1 MAARSYSAHA
11 SRAQVMARANL
22 AAAAS
27 LGKWAV
33 ANPAAGAAAGTAG
46 ADRRLYAP
54 PVRPRRALA
63 AAGGG
68 AGAGARRSGPRR
80 ALLVSVAEPPRETTN
95 TGGALAGVA
104 SGGAAAN
111 GDLTKRVHKDTDSV
125 DVSKSAQDA
134 MTHVVSSG
142 SGLLDSKDMSS
153 DVLATQKPAQ
163 YGGNGAVGGVANPVQ
178 SATLTIVRGGGAG
191 GSGAGQH
198 VVWSPANA
206 ATTPQ
211 NTPPSAPP
219 RATPSAPWWEAPS
232 GR

>member
-1 MAARSYSAHA
+1 
-11 SRAQVMARANL
+11 MARANS

-33 ANPAAGAAAGTAG
+33 ANPAAGAGAGTAG

-54 PVRPRRALA
+54 PARPRRALA
-63 AAGGG
+63 AEGGR
-68 AGAGARRSGPRR
+68 AGAGARGLGARR
-80 ALLVSVAEPPRETTN
+80 ALLSSMAEPPRETTN
-95 TGGALAGVA
+95 TGGALAGVT

-211 NTPPSAPP
+211 NTPPSSTPS
-219 RATPSAPWWEAPS
+219 ATPSVPWWVAPD